1 MRSSSGLNTRSVQH
15 LAATLRLWVDISL
28 SILGRV
34 GVTAIKSM
42 AKSEEQMLEEIGK
55 MQGPGGF
62 DFVIICC
69 SDLSAE
75 NYWQERLTQTIRE
88 VTGTSS
94 TVICVH
100 EDWNGGAG
108 NGLGTLYAFV
118 KACSK
123 GEKLGVDLAKS
134 LHDGK
139 AVAIYHTAG
148 KGTRLAPLPGAEN
161 NNKPGVKLPGLLS
174 VNGQLEPITVLE
186 CVLRQTS
193 SYGAV
198 RGGRCSVF
206 WGDQIFVPS
215 CGIQSSNY
223 HADILAALRPMPTK
237 EQWEAE
243 ALHQYGLIAVDSKGD
258 AMQLEKVTYD
268 IAMQYLPSGVKQVG
282 TSLGSFSVS
291 AALMDALLSEFSQ
304 ELDAKSGSLDSDP
317 HFWMPLTLKKADYR
331 AVMGKKGVSSS
342 EADQH
347 FDRMAAFKS
356 RFSSSGGILG
366 CVDVGQKAYWWD
378 YGRLELYMKNNY
390 LLAESSA
397 SAFALRT
404 FLGLESDSN
413 GRQQWNTL
421 GHVEVHPSAVVL
433 NCRIGSGRIGPG
445 SVLVNVVAPQV
456 NVEQCILVKVSS
468 MVPVF
473 GKGGLLYNAV
483 EQRSSDLPCDAVRAD
498 VFMPGGVHHK
508 IYSTPSTDG
517 GKVWKEKLSNNSYS
531 FEGIYKANQPLD
543 VLECTQEANTA
554 HENVGNKV
562 MPVSSMKALRV
573 SVYSC
578 CVSRGCL

>member
-1 MRSSSGLNTRSVQH
+1 
-15 LAATLRLWVDISL
+15 
-28 SILGRV
+28 
-34 GVTAIKSM
+34 
-42 AKSEEQMLEEIGK
+42 MLDEIAK
-55 MQGPGGF
+55 MQAPGGF

-75 NYWQERLTQTIRE
+75 NYWQERLSQTIRE

-94 TVICVH
+94 NVICVH
-100 EDWNGGAG
+100 EDWPGGAG

-123 GEKLGVDLAKS
+123 GEKLGLNLAKS
-134 LHDGK
+134 LHEGK

-174 VNGQLEPITVLE
+174 VNGSLEPITVLE

-215 CGIQSSNY
+215 CGIKSSNY
-223 HADILAALRPMPTK
+223 PADILAALRPMPTK
-237 EQWEAE
+237 AQWESE
-243 ALHQYGLIAVDSKGD
+243 ALHQYGLIAVDAKGD

-268 IAMQYLPSGVKQVG
+268 VAMQYLPSGVQQVG
-282 TSLGSFSVS
+282 TSLGSFSIS
-291 AALMDALLSEFSQ
+291 AHLMDALLSEFAP
-304 ELDAKSGSLDSDP
+304 ELASKSGSLDSDP

-331 AVMGKKGVSSS
+331 AVMGKKGTAASD
-342 EADQH
+342 ADKH
-347 FDRMAAFKS
+347 FDRMAAFQS
-356 RFSSSGGILG
+356 RFGAEGGLLG
-366 CVDVGQKAYWWD
+366 CVDVGQQAYWWD

-390 LLAESSA
+390 LLTESSA
-397 SAFALRT
+397 SAYALRR
-404 FLGLESDSN
+404 FLCLETDRSQK
-413 GRQQWNTL
+413 QQWNSL
-421 GHVEVHPSAVVL
+421 EHVEVDPTAVVL

-445 SVLVNVVAPQV
+445 SVLVNVVAPKV
-456 NVEQCILVKVSS
+456 DVEMCILVKVSS
-468 MVPVF
+468 AVPIF
-473 GKGGLLYNAV
+473 GKGGLLYNVV
-483 EQRSSDLPCDAVRAD
+483 EERSSDLPCDNVRAD

-508 IYSTPSTDG
+508 VYSTPSTDG
-517 GKVWKEKLSNNSYS
+517 GKVWKEKLSSNSYS

-543 VLECTQEANTA
+543 VLRCTEEAQTA

-562 MPVSSMKALRV
+562 MPVSSMKSLQV
-573 SVYSC
+573 GLYSC
-578 CVSRGCL
+578 CVARGCI

>member
-1 MRSSSGLNTRSVQH
+1 MRSTNGPRSVQH
-15 LAATLRLWVDISL
+15 IAATLRLWVDISL
-28 SILGRV
+28 SILSHL
-34 GVTAIKSM
+34 GVAAIKSM
-42 AKSEEQMLEEIGK
+42 AKSEEAMLEEIGK

-62 DFVIICC
+62 DYVIICC

-75 NYWQERLTQTIRE
+75 NFWQERLTQTIRE

-134 LHDGK
+134 LHEGK

-215 CGIQSSNY
+215 CGIQSSDY
-223 HADILAALRPMPTK
+223 PADILAALRPMPTK

-268 IAMQYLPSGVKQVG
+268 IAKLYLPSEVKQVG

-291 AALMDALLSEFSQ
+291 AALLDALLAEFSQ
-304 ELDAKSGSLDSDP
+304 ELAAKSGSLDSDP

-331 AVMGKKGVSSS
+331 AVMGKKGVSASD
-342 EADQH
+342 ADKH
-347 FDRMAAFKS
+347 FDRMAAFKT

-366 CVDVGQKAYWWD
+366 CVDVGQQAYWWD
-378 YGRLELYMKNNY
+378 YGRLELYMRNNY
-390 LLAESSA
+390 LLTETSS
-397 SAFALRT
+397 SAFALRR
-404 FLGLESDSN
+404 FLGLESSK

-421 GHVEVHPSAVVL
+421 EHVEVHPSAVVL

-456 NVEQCILVKVSS
+456 NVENCILVKVSS
-468 MVPVF
+468 MVPIF

-483 EQRSSDLPCDAVRAD
+483 EQRNSDLPCDAVRAD

-517 GKVWKEKLSNNSYS
+517 GKVWKDTLPNNSYS

-543 VLECTQEANTA
+543 VLECTQEANSA

-562 MPVSSMKALRV
+562 MPLSSLKSLRV

-578 CVSRGCL
+578 CVARGCI

>member
-1 MRSSSGLNTRSVQH
+1 MRSTNGPRSVQH
-15 LAATLRLWVDISL
+15 IAATLRLWVDISL
-28 SILGRV
+28 SILSHL
-34 GVTAIKSM
+34 GVAAIKSM
-42 AKSEEQMLEEIGK
+42 AKSEAMLEEIGK

-62 DFVIICC
+62 DYVIICC

-75 NYWQERLTQTIRE
+75 NFWQERLTQTIRE

-134 LHDGK
+134 LHEGK

-215 CGIQSSNY
+215 CGIQSSDY
-223 HADILAALRPMPTK
+223 PADILAALRPMPTK

-268 IAMQYLPSGVKQVG
+268 IAKLYLPSEVKQVG

-291 AALMDALLSEFSQ
+291 AALLDALLAEFSQ
-304 ELDAKSGSLDSDP
+304 ELAAKSGSLDSDP

-331 AVMGKKGVSSS
+331 AVMGKKGVSASD
-342 EADQH
+342 ADKH
-347 FDRMAAFKS
+347 FDRMAAFKT

-366 CVDVGQKAYWWD
+366 CVDVGQQAYWWD
-378 YGRLELYMKNNY
+378 YGRLELYMRNNY
-390 LLAESSA
+390 LLTETSS
-397 SAFALRT
+397 SAFALRR
-404 FLGLESDSN
+404 FLGLESSK

-421 GHVEVHPSAVVL
+421 EHVEVHPSAVVL

-456 NVEQCILVKVSS
+456 NVENCVLVKVSS
-468 MVPVF
+468 MVPIF

-483 EQRSSDLPCDAVRAD
+483 EQRNSDLPCDAVRAD

-517 GKVWKEKLSNNSYS
+517 GKVWKDTLPNNSYS

-543 VLECTQEANTA
+543 VLECTQEANSA

-562 MPVSSMKALRV
+562 MPLSSLKSLRV

-578 CVSRGCL
+578 CVARGCI

>member
-1 MRSSSGLNTRSVQH
+1 MRSTNGPRSVQH
-15 LAATLRLWVDISL
+15 IAATLRLWVDISL
-28 SILGRV
+28 SILSHL
-34 GVTAIKSM
+34 GVAAIKSM
-42 AKSEEQMLEEIGK
+42 AKSEAMLEEIGK

-62 DFVIICC
+62 DYVIICC

-75 NYWQERLTQTIRE
+75 NFWQERLTQTIRE

-134 LHDGK
+134 LHEGK

-215 CGIQSSNY
+215 CGIQSSDY
-223 HADILAALRPMPTK
+223 PADILAALSPMPTK

-268 IAMQYLPSGVKQVG
+268 IAKLYLPSEVKQVG

-291 AALMDALLSEFSQ
+291 AALLDALLAEFSQ
-304 ELDAKSGSLDSDP
+304 ELAAKSGSLDSDP

-331 AVMGKKGVSSS
+331 AVMGKKGVSASD
-342 EADQH
+342 ADKH
-347 FDRMAAFKS
+347 FDRMAAFKT

-366 CVDVGQKAYWWD
+366 CVDVGQQAYWWD
-378 YGRLELYMKNNY
+378 YGRLELYMRNNY
-390 LLAESSA
+390 LLTETSS
-397 SAFALRT
+397 SAFALRR
-404 FLGLESDSN
+404 FLGLESSK

-421 GHVEVHPSAVVL
+421 EHVEVHPSAVVL

-456 NVEQCILVKVSS
+456 NVENCVLVKVSS
-468 MVPVF
+468 MVPIF

-483 EQRSSDLPCDAVRAD
+483 EQRNSDLPCDAVRAD

-517 GKVWKEKLSNNSYS
+517 GKVWKDTLPNNSYS

-543 VLECTQEANTA
+543 VLECTQEANSA

-562 MPVSSMKALRV
+562 MPLSSLKSLRV

-578 CVSRGCL
+578 CVARGCI